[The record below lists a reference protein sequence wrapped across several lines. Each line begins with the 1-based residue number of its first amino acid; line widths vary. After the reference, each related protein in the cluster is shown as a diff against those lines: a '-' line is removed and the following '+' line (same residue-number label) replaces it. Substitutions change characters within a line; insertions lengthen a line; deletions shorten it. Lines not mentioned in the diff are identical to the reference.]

1 MSKIKTGILCIGLLL
16 LAMGIAYFLVRSAPT
31 PERAAVEKPAQ
42 PVEDRLISITNRS
55 IQLRVNGIVRPAE
68 KITLA
73 ARVSGE
79 VLSMNDAFIEG
90 GTVAAG
96 TRLLQIDQIDYQLA
110 LADAQAL
117 LAQRRF
123 EYELE
128 LGRQAIA
135 QREWALLGAKDATE
149 AEEKLALRTPHLAA
163 SKAALAAAQAG
174 VDRAQLQLER
184 TTLIAPFNALILS
197 REASVGT
204 QVTPAQPLA
213 QLAGTDRYYVEAAI
227 PHDRL
232 NWLSIPGAKARIEA
246 TTGARYEG
254 EVIQLLGSL
263 ETQGRMVKLLIRVE
277 DPLGKRQPREKPL
290 LLNEYVSVQLSGNV
304 LEQVSLLPRKAL
316 RSDQTVW
323 VNEDNQLRLY
333 PVEVLFREENELLVR
348 GLPDKALVILSEL
361 STPIPNMPVISEE
374 PSR

>member
-1 MSKIKTGILCIGLLL
+1 MPKIKTGILCIGLLL
-16 LAMGIAYFLVRSAPT
+16 LAIGIAYVLVQSAPT
-31 PERAAVEKPAQ
+31 PERTAVEKPSQ
-42 PVEDRLISITNRS
+42 PVEDRLISLTNRS
-55 IQLRVNGIVRPAE
+55 IQLRVNGVVRPAE

-79 VLSMNDAFIEG
+79 ILSMSDAFIEG
-90 GTVAAG
+90 GTIEAG
-96 TRLLQIDQIDYQLA
+96 TPLLQIEQTDYQLA

-135 QREWALLGAKDATE
+135 QREWALLGAKEATE
-149 AEEKLALRTPHLAA
+149 AEEKLALRAPHLAA
-163 SKAALAAAQAG
+163 SEAALAAAQAG
-174 VDRAQLQLER
+174 VERAQLQLER
-184 TTLIAPFNALILS
+184 TTLTAPFNALILS
-197 REASVGT
+197 REASLGT

-232 NWLSIPGAKARIEA
+232 NWLHIPGAKARIEA

-254 EVIQLLGSL
+254 EVIQFLGSL
-263 ETQGRMVKLLIRVE
+263 ETQGRMVKLLIAVD
-277 DPLGKRQPREKPL
+277 DPLGKLHPKEKPL
-290 LLNEYVSVQLSGNV
+290 LLNEYVSVQLSGIV
-304 LEQVSLLPRKAL
+304 LEQVSILPRKAL

-323 VNEDNQLRLY
+323 VNEDNQLRIY
-333 PVEVLFREENELLVR
+333 PVEILFREQHELLVR
-348 GLPDKALVILSEL
+348 GLPDNTLVILSEL

-374 PSR
+374 PIR